1 MLRGKQATFQDAPI
15 PLWQWIIKLFSCSCK
30 AKQSDI
36 WNNAHVSSH
45 GWKSFVVVFK
55 EVCHCCASGNCTF
68 FIPIKSLDISRCIL
82 FRSKGSCD
90 CFQKGAL
97 CILNWNQTWKWIWK
111 LQKLILPFDR
121 ICKFLFYL
129 FINSHVYSR
138 FWCYVRGEKLHGC
151 AKCNKVNIK
160 YSCKSEE
167 THHNK

>member
-1 MLRGKQATFQDAPI
+1 MSMFPTMDENHLLLLLKKFAT
-15 PLWQWIIKLFSCSCK
+15 
-30 AKQSDI
+30 
-36 WNNAHVSSH
+36 
-45 GWKSFVVVFK
+45 VV
-55 EVCHCCASGNCTF
+55 HLANCTF
-68 FIPIKSLDISRCIL
+68 FIPIKNLDISRCIF

-111 LQKLILPFDR
+111 LQKLILHFDR

-167 THHNK
+167 THHKK